1 MPIIVNK
8 EPEIIDLI
16 SDDGKSEPEANRLPE
31 PEVDGQ
37 PANAHAKVKEERE
50 PADLPIYLR
59 VRSEGGQ
66 TTLKDIDDLP
76 VLVQAELKRRY
87 KEMWSAF
94 KGRREY
100 YATITNNPG
109 HYIRNP
115 EKPWC
120 IRNLVVRGSR
130 RTDQS
135 FSEGGSFRN
144 TADDRC
150 VRALEPC
157 AHFASHNGEYI
168 IRMVP
173 LPSTLREG
181 KSWRDLGYWVLSESG

>member
-1 MPIIVNK
+1 MPVIVHK
-8 EPEIIDLI
+8 EPGIIDLI
-16 SDDGKSEPEANRLPE
+16 SDDEVSEPEANRLPE

-37 PANAHAKVKEERE
+37 PANAQTEVKEERE

-59 VRSEGGQ
+59 VRSDGGQ
-66 TTLKDIDDLP
+66 TILKDIDDLP

-109 HYIRNP
+109 LYTRNP

-130 RTDQS
+130 GIQS
-135 FSEGGSFRN
+135 FSEGGSFRD

-181 KSWRDLGYWVLSESG
+181 KDWRDLGYWVLSESG